1 MKTQMLILAICLLT
15 GCTQII
21 TAPIKVAGAITGAA
35 IDIGAAGVHA
45 VTGSDDED
53 KK

>member
-1 MKTQMLILAICLLT
+1 MKKQMLILTIFLLT

-21 TAPIKVAGAITGAA
+21 TAPIKVVGAIAGAT

-45 VTGSDDED
+45 VTGSDDDD
-53 KK
+53 KE